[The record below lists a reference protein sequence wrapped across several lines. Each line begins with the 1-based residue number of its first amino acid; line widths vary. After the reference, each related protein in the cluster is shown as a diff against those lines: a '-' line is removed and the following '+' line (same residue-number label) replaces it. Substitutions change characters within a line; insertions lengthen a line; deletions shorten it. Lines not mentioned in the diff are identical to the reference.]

1 MKFALPGLTPAAR
14 RSPHADK
21 RIEMPQPA
29 IRRYLKHGMLPQ
41 LAVFEAVARLG
52 SFTKAAEELYI
63 AQPTVS
69 VQMKKLSETVGL
81 PLIEQIGK
89 RIHLTDAGRV
99 LQAACLETF
108 NTLAGL
114 ERGLDDLRGLEAG
127 QLQLA
132 VSTTGEYFAPRVLA
146 AFVKQHPRVE
156 ISLQIHNRG
165 VLLERMAKNLDD
177 LYIFAE
183 APEGGDWTVHP
194 ILPNPMVP
202 FAHADHPL
210 AREKNIPFTRFAK
223 EPFLMREPGSGARS
237 FAREIFVNHGCE
249 PRVRMEL
256 SNNEAIKQAIIAGLG
271 VSIMS
276 RYTLGLDVPHEQ
288 LAVLDVEGFPVDR
301 GWVFVHPAGKQL
313 SLVAQ
318 SFMTYTLREAK
329 KLVFDHLSRP

>member
-1 MKFALPGLTPAAR
+1 
-14 RSPHADK
+14 
-21 RIEMPQPA
+21 MPQTA

-41 LAVFEAVARLG
+41 LSVFESVARLG
-52 SFTKAAEELYI
+52 SFTKAAEELYM

-81 PLIEQIGK
+81 PLIEQLGK

-99 LQAACLETF
+99 LQAACLELF
-108 NTLAGL
+108 GTLAGL
-114 ERGLDDLRGLEAG
+114 EHSLDDLRGLEAG
-127 QLQLA
+127 RLQLA
-132 VSTTGEYFAPRVLA
+132 VSTTGEYFVPRVLA
-146 AFVKQHPRVE
+146 AFVKQHPQVE
-156 ISLQIHNRG
+156 LSLQIHNQG
-165 VLLERMAKNLDD
+165 VLLERMSKNLDD

-183 APEGGDWTVHP
+183 APSGWDWVIHP

-210 AREKNIPFTRFAK
+210 AREKNIPFARFAQ
-223 EPFLMREPGSGARS
+223 EPFLMREPGSGARG
-237 FAREIFVNHGCE
+237 FARDFFASHGCE

-288 LAVLDVEGFPVDR
+288 LAVLDVQGFPIDR
-301 GWVFVHPAGKQL
+301 SWVFVHPSGKQL

-318 SFMTYTLREAK
+318 SFMEFTLHEAK
-329 KLVFDHLSRP
+329 SLVFDHLSKP